1 MPVVVDA
8 NVIIH
13 SQRGNNF
20 DEAYTVE
27 EVFKELESQ
36 KAKRKAD
43 SLNLK
48 QANPGKES
56 VKEIKKISEAINS
69 PTSNADEKLAALALE
84 KDLELLTDDKALQN
98 LAEIKGIKYS
108 SVMDTEIERP
118 LEWTLRCENCGQE
131 IESSPCH
138 LCGSEQ
144 IQRKS
149 RPYN

>member
-13 SQRGNNF
+13 SQRGNSF

-48 QANPGKES
+48 QANPRKKS
-56 VKEIKKISEAINS
+56 VKEIKKISEEINS
-69 PTSNADEKLAALALE
+69 PTSKADEKLAALALE

-118 LEWTLRCENCGQE
+118 LEWTLRCKNCGQK

>member
-13 SQRGNNF
+13 SKRGRKF
-20 DEAYTVE
+20 DTAYTVD

-36 KAKRKAD
+36 EAKRNAD
-43 SLNLK
+43 AMNLK
-48 QANPGKES
+48 QANPSKKS
-56 VKEIKKISEAINS
+56 IQKIKEISSKINS
-69 PTSNADEKLAALALE
+69 PTSEADEKLAALAFE
-84 KDLELLTDDKALQN
+84 KQIKLITDDKALQN
-98 LAEIKGIKYS
+98 IAEIEEIEYS
-108 SVMDTEIERP
+108 SFMDTEIERP
-118 LEWTLRCENCGQE
+118 LEWKLKCKNCGTE
-131 IESSPCH
+131 IKSAPCH